1 MVSLP
6 LQWKPALATHV
17 DRNKSSPL
25 HFASSD
31 GDCSIWKPALA
42 THVDRNKSSPLHFAS
57 SDGDCSI
64 DNEGFSP
71 IHAAALMGHTATVRL
86 LLQFSPAS
94 ADICDNRG
102 QSFVHTAATKGHSS
116 IISYAIG
123 SSMLEHLLNAQDRE
137 GNTPLH
143 LAVDAGK
150 CKIVSKLLS
159 SEIVQ
164 AHIMNNEGH
173 TPSDLVQNCK
183 GFYSMV
189 SLVVKM
195 YASGA
200 QFQPQRQDHIEKWNA
215 QDIMK
220 WRDTTSKYLAIVSTL
235 VATVAFSAAFNIPGS
250 YGDDGKANLAG
261 NYMYD
266 TFLILDTI
274 SLVTSVV
281 AIMLLVFGRAFSSHH
296 SWLSFM
302 ISTHFLWLSIN
313 TMVLGFLAAISAV
326 MSKKKGLNIT
336 MAILIYFG
344 MWILTMLL
352 TSLTTVGSFTGI
364 LKFLFGGRMERQR
377 RAKRR
382 ISRQYPYAIFYTF
395 NMVLF
400 FVIANIAL
408 AGFDTFKSLSY

>member
-1 MVSLP
+1 MVSLL

-31 GDCSIWKPALA
+31 GDCSIVQAILA
-42 THVDRNKSSPLHFAS
+42 CSPPSAPHMQ
-57 SDGDCSI
+57 

-164 AHIMNNEGH
+164 AHIMNDEGH

-235 VATVAFSAAFNIPGS
+235 VATVAFSTAFNIPGS

-261 NYMYD
+261 NCMYD

-281 AIMLLVFGRAFSSHH
+281 AIMLLLNALSMAVNKHHGIRLLGSYICSDEQEEGLKHYNGHPDLFRDVDINDAAYKLNDSRVIYRHSEVPIRRSHGKTAASEEAHQPAVSLRDLLHFQHGFVLCH
-296 SWLSFM
+296 S
-302 ISTHFLWLSIN
+302 
-313 TMVLGFLAAISAV
+313 
-326 MSKKKGLNIT
+326 
-336 MAILIYFG
+336 
-344 MWILTMLL
+344 
-352 TSLTTVGSFTGI
+352 
-364 LKFLFGGRMERQR
+364 
-377 RAKRR
+377 
-382 ISRQYPYAIFYTF
+382 
-395 NMVLF
+395 
-400 FVIANIAL
+400 
-408 AGFDTFKSLSY
+408 

>member
-1 MVSLP
+1 M
-6 LQWKPALATHV
+6 Q
-17 DRNKSSPL
+17 
-25 HFASSD
+25 
-31 GDCSIWKPALA
+31 
-42 THVDRNKSSPLHFAS
+42 
-57 SDGDCSI
+57 

-261 NYMYD
+261 NC
-266 TFLILDTI
+266 I
-274 SLVTSVV
+274 
-281 AIMLLVFGRAFSSHH
+281 AFSSHH

-336 MAILIYFG
+336 MAILIYIG